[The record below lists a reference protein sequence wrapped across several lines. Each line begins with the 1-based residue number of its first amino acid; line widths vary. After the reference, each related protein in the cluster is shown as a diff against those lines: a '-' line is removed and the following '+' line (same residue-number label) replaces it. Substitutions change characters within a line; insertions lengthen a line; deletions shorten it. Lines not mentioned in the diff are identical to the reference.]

1 MICLGTEFTRGEN
14 WTEQIWE
21 HCQRSFIDLFWKKVY
36 SGQIRRPCNKLNFLF
51 YLPDRWNFLLNS
63 VDLDVTV
70 NLEDDTPIYKR
81 YLPVYVCIYAPFANF
96 ITRQASVRREQRYN
110 QLQANQGPGPS
121 LLSGSISL
129 QIAVVVLS
137 SQFIYQ
143 GITQ

>member
-1 MICLGTEFTRGEN
+1 M
-14 WTEQIWE
+14 
-21 HCQRSFIDLFWKKVY
+21 
-36 SGQIRRPCNKLNFLF
+36 
-51 YLPDRWNFLLNS
+51 LNS

-70 NLEDDTPIYKR
+70 NLEDDTPVYKR